1 MDRMIE
7 SGHGGREAHKAER
20 WGKKYQWM
28 AYHELLARVADN
40 YQPSRMYGEQGP
52 YEGLYQITAD
62 REIDP
67 SLPPI
72 EYRAFAE
79 RSGEGSPTWRPSPVI
94 ITDWPPARID
104 FRRYQGS
111 IDAFIE
117 DRKTEPTLDR
127 VALVTDDAGDAW
139 VVLDAYISQG
149 DPEAPKSWLGLQ
161 QKFALDSWFVPRE
174 QASDLLA
181 HLPSFRR
188 ERYHE
193 LVDTHG
199 HVDCCYVGEIGWT
212 PHSCYN
218 RHSDFTQ
225 IEFGGRI
232 WKLVPTV
239 ETYCW
244 EGSLLDCS
252 IGESVFAALPST
264 FVQDRSNLLLDE
276 HGPCW
281 LDAQGMVVFTNVGD
295 NSDRRGRG
303 LLVRWHWL
311 QGFLEEHDLDLMVA
325 SWYERGFFDRV
336 DTHNHRFEDV
346 VSAARIDAQM
356 RVHLSEP
363 NRVDRW

>member
-1 MDRMIE
+1 M
-7 SGHGGREAHKAER
+7 
-20 WGKKYQWM
+20 
-28 AYHELLARVADN
+28 
-40 YQPSRMYGEQGP
+40 
-52 YEGLYQITAD
+52 
-62 REIDP
+62 
-67 SLPPI
+67 
-72 EYRAFAE
+72 
-79 RSGEGSPTWRPSPVI
+79 
-94 ITDWPPARID
+94 
-104 FRRYQGS
+104 
-111 IDAFIE
+111 
-117 DRKTEPTLDR
+117 
-127 VALVTDDAGDAW
+127 
-139 VVLDAYISQG
+139 VLDAYISQG

-252 IGESVFAALPST
+252 IGESVFAALPSS

-303 LLVRWHWL
+303 LLVRWHWF